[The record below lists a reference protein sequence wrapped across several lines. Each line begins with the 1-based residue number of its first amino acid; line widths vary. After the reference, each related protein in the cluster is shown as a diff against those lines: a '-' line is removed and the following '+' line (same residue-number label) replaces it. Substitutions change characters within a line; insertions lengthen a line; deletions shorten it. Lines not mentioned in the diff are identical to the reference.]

1 MAASDQFARTP
12 VPANRSCNIRE
23 SPRACFISQH
33 SSTLCAETDEG
44 VSIFDLMRP
53 AWFDPNCLVTQRGKP
68 AWPRALV
75 IRRIPNSKQP
85 PIDRLRQRV
94 AIEHDV
100 VRWHWRRFTPAWLQ
114 CGCNAYSDD
123 ESSTQAIEKVWK
135 RRTLDSLRRAV
146 VILVRIGTAALPAFK
161 TRRRSPTHPPPLSPA
176 VAHRPNHPPPALF
189 PGGLGL

>member
-44 VSIFDLMRP
+44 VSIIDLMPP
-53 AWFDPNCLVTQRGKP
+53 ASFDPNCLVTQRGKS
-68 AWPRALV
+68 AWARASV

-85 PIDRLRQRV
+85 PIDLLATGCDRT
-94 AIEHDV
+94 HV
-100 VRWHWRRFTPAWLQ
+100 VRIGVVSRPR
-114 CGCNAYSDD
+114 GCNAYSDE

-135 RRTLDSLRRAV
+135 RRMLDSLRRAG
-146 VILVRIGTAALPAFK
+146 VILVRSGTAALPALK
-161 TRRRSPTHPPPLSPA
+161 TCRRSPAHPPPLLPA
-176 VAHRPNHPPPALF
+176 RAHRPNHPPPALF
-189 PGGLGL
+189 PGSLRL